1 MEGPMGGKTIYGGK
15 AVIVRRID
23 RVYFNTMGDVVK
35 LQFKKAP
42 GLPMIGS

>member
-1 MEGPMGGKTIYGGK
+1 MAGLMGGKTIYGRK
-15 AVIVRRID
+15 AVIVGRTEK
-23 RVYFNTMGDVVK
+23 VYFNTMGDVVK